1 MTTIH
6 PLRHQ
11 IPACELVVSAAAI
24 GDHDLLREI
33 TQTIE
38 IPEKTRQVAEKL
50 AKQGGWREAVE
61 VLKHPP
67 VKMAS

>member
-1 MTTIH
+1 MTTVH

-11 IPACELVVSAAAI
+11 IPACELVVSAAVI
-24 GDHDLLREI
+24 GDHVLLREI

-38 IPEKTRQVAEKL
+38 IPEKTRQIAEKL
-50 AKQGGWREAVE
+50 ARQGGWKEAVA